1 MKTSIDKSEIRLFK
15 DINAGDLTPL
25 LHCMRSY
32 NDVYKKGELIDT
44 DRNGETYI
52 GIVMSGSVH
61 MMKEDIS
68 GNQTMLAYMNAG
80 EIFGESTAIG
90 NYTKEYISFIA
101 ASDCEIMFLSMHMI
115 MHNCGAQC
123 EFHHKLTQNLLN
135 LIAEKNAN
143 LMEKIEVSTKRTV
156 REKILAYL
164 SIQAQKSDS
173 TYIQLPL
180 TRTELAAYIGAN
192 RSAMTRELALM
203 KEEGLIDFD
212 KNTFVLK

>member
-1 MKTSIDKSEIRLFK
+1 MKVSISKDEIKLFK

-32 NDVYKKGELIDT
+32 NDSYKKGELIET
-44 DRNGETYI
+44 DRKGETYI

-61 MMKEDIS
+61 MMKEDIN

-80 EIFGESTAIG
+80 EIFGESVAISHQP
-90 NYTKEYISFIA
+90 KEYVSFLA
-101 ASDCEIMFLSMHMI
+101 ATDCEIMFLSMHMI

-123 EFHHKLTQNLLN
+123 EFHHQLTQNMFG

-143 LMEKIEVSTKRTV
+143 LMEKIEVSTKKTV
-156 REKILAYL
+156 REKIMAYL
-164 SIQAQKSDS
+164 SIQAQKSES
-173 TYIQLPL
+173 NYIQLPL
-180 TRTELAAYIGAN
+180 SRTELAAYIGAN

>member
-1 MKTSIDKSEIRLFK
+1 MCIR
-15 DINAGDLTPL
+15 D
-25 LHCMRSY
+25 S
-32 NDVYKKGELIDT
+32 
-44 DRNGETYI
+44 
-52 GIVMSGSVH
+52 
-61 MMKEDIS
+61 
-68 GNQTMLAYMNAG
+68 
-80 EIFGESTAIG
+80 
-90 NYTKEYISFIA
+90 
-101 ASDCEIMFLSMHMI
+101 
-115 MHNCGAQC
+115 NCGAQC
-123 EFHHKLTQNLLN
+123 EFHHKLTQNMFN

-173 TYIQLPL
+173 AYIQLPL